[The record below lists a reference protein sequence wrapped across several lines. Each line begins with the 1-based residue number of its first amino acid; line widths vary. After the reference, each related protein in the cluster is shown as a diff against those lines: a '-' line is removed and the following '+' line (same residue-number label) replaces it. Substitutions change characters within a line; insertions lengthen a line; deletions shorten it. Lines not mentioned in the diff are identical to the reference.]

1 MNRCSLA
8 YLCDEQVFVASDDAT
23 VPHKLRL
30 LLAARGVPQ
39 TDLRLVTVGE
49 GLGDLGDRR
58 QTSSDFKE
66 HGVPAAK
73 WIEHRLQ
80 QGELPKKQIALQVCL
95 NPAPTPPP
103 HPPPP
108 HPTYASFPHVFG

>member
-1 MNRCSLA
+1 ML
-8 YLCDEQVFVASDDAT
+8 T
-23 VPHKLRL
+23 
-30 LLAARGVPQ
+30 LAALASAGARAAKTTRVHVWDSVVKCSGLAKEQSSRNIHARP
-39 TDLRLVTVGE
+39 RLVTVGE
-49 GLGDLGDRR
+49 GLGALGDRR

-95 NPAPTPPP
+95 NATPPP
-103 HPPPP
+103 PNPTPFPP
-108 HPTYASFPHVFG
+108 FFG